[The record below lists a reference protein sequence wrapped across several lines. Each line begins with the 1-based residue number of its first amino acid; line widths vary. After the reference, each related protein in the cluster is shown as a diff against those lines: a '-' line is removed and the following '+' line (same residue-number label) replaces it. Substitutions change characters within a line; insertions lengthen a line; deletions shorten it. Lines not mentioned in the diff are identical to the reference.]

1 MTTSITT
8 MAITIMKMSMITI
21 AIRVLFFNSP

>member
-8 MAITIMKMSMITI
+8 MAITIMKKSIITI
-21 AIRVLFFNSP
+21 AIIVLFFNSP